1 MAAKAVPKECSA
13 VSAEPR
19 KARQTAKR
27 AGTARKK
34 KAEEMGFGAVFLGLN
49 MQIINYFDCDDK
61 TSIILQLEKLQGGV
75 AGDWLFAFDFE
86 GSRVYRRK
94 IKCR

>member
-49 MQIINYFDCDDK
+49 MQIINYFDYDDK
-61 TSIILQLEKLQGGV
+61 TSIILQLEKLQGEWRAIGFLLSILKK
-75 AGDWLFAFDFE
+75 AGCTE
-86 GSRVYRRK
+86 GR
-94 IKCR
+94 